1 MKIKLTESQYNL
13 LLEQNWKKRIV
24 SALTD
29 GKYNAD
35 ALTKSVVKSLKNI
48 DIKIANNFLNYRVSN
63 IGDMIKYLDEFED
76 IWKASL
82 GEQGFKNFKQTMD
95 TLNDPDYVKRIL
107 PIFNDSEKGPLLVQY
122 MKKNIPKETHEI
134 FDEMFPAALANKNLS
149 SNVIVTNPKVTIVK
163 DTKTN
168 TNVVKTDGD
177 NIYNKINDDGSIGD
191 VTDEVL
197 DNLEGEEGINTEYM
211 FFSDDVKSFFDGSDK
226 FPKTEMPKDVEVVVG
241 RLKNK
246 NIDYKTLDK
255 HIEELGIDSWGGNLS
270 ENQIWREFDVN
281 GKPVKFRFG
290 SKGTLGVKPE
300 FWDWSW
306 SNDIKKDWLNSNSD
320 MYFEEYASYWF
331 KKYQKDGFL
340 NTKDYKWDD
349 YFEPYNVPGG
359 VRQME
364 KLPDGTFKSY
374 ITVNPNGYNVGNKS
388 KKDFYEDLI
397 WVIEH
402 EIGHVEQPSITTSIN
417 KAKYVPDIKKYSTDV
432 VIAHL
437 NKKIDGGEILRYEI
451 DTENVGQK
459 VMNILINDFN
469 KEFPNLKD
477 VDKFDSKT
485 GKIVNPDFFEY
496 CANRLT
502 NANMGS
508 NIKEVRN
515 KITVF
520 KNWEKANAYRYF
532 FKNYPWGKEPSIRQT
547 IDQVMSLSDSDL
559 IKYIENNAY
568 ANKDIKKILYDSAY
582 NLSYLSNRVE
592 IEAEFS
598 GFIGNVLRKGT
609 DKNNRGFTTWMVD
622 YLKSP
627 NKKELLKGESGPL
640 RLFKKLKG
648 EYPNPIKQKGFDE
661 FKWFLERLEGQYKA
675 IYPKETKKLYQ
686 DLYKQL
692 YELISKG
699 YPALLPFVFA
709 DGLDSFEI
717 SGGEEKINE
726 SIKNFNKII
735 ITESQYKLLK
745 EFKKKAYS
753 FDWDDNILIMP
764 TRIHLDYNVNSN
776 NIADLGSEGN
786 SIWVPVSVSTEQ
798 FRSVRHKLG
807 KEFRY
812 LNNDILQSFKDFRD
826 YNAFIE
832 DTKRAL
838 SFNKLGPSFQK
849 FREALISGSDFS
861 IITARSNPPQAIKE
875 GIKVIINNALSY
887 TERKEMEKNLN
898 GLTIDEYLNLQDYHP
913 VSSEEFAQR
922 FGLESVG
929 TNPEEGKKIAFKSF
943 VDRIVSQI
951 SEIKDDEEF
960 EGISVGFSDDDEG
973 NVEVVEDLIR
983 NELKKL
989 YPEINFIVYDTSD
1002 PKDTKKKR
1010 IIIKK

>member
-349 YFEPYNVPGG
+349 YFEPYNVPSG

-520 KNWEKANAYRYF
+520 KNWEKANTYRYF

-951 SEIKDDEEF
+951 SKIKDDEEF

-1010 IIIKK
+1010 IFIKK

>member
-520 KNWEKANAYRYF
+520 KNWEKANTYRYF

-832 DTKRAL
+832 DTKR
-838 SFNKLGPSFQK
+838 
-849 FREALISGSDFS
+849 
-861 IITARSNPPQAIKE
+861 
-875 GIKVIINNALSY
+875 
-887 TERKEMEKNLN
+887 
-898 GLTIDEYLNLQDYHP
+898 H
-913 VSSEEFAQR
+913 
-922 FGLESVG
+922 
-929 TNPEEGKKIAFKSF
+929 
-943 VDRIVSQI
+943 
-951 SEIKDDEEF
+951 
-960 EGISVGFSDDDEG
+960 
-973 NVEVVEDLIR
+973 
-983 NELKKL
+983 
-989 YPEINFIVYDTSD
+989 
-1002 PKDTKKKR
+1002 
-1010 IIIKK
+1010 

>member
-1 MKIKLTESQYNL
+1 MKIRLTESQYNL

-35 ALTKSVVKSLKNI
+35 VLTKSVVKSLKNI
-48 DIKIANNFLNYRVSN
+48 DSKIANNFLNYKVSN

-76 IWKASL
+76 IWKTSL

-95 TLNDPDYVKRIL
+95 TLNDPDYVKRIQ

-122 MKKNIPKETHEI
+122 MKKNIPEETHEI

-149 SNVIVTNPKVTIVK
+149 SNVIVTNSKVSIVK

-255 HIEELGIDSWGGNLS
+255 HIEELGIDSWGGNLP

-320 MYFEEYASYWF
+320 MYFEEYASYYF
-331 KKYQKDGFL
+331 KILQKDGVF
-340 NTKDYKWDD
+340 NIRDHKWDN
-349 YFEPYNVPGG
+349 YFELYNVPGG

-388 KKDFYEDLI
+388 KKDFYTDLI

-402 EIGHVEQPSITTSIN
+402 EIGHVEQPSITTQIN

-502 NANMGS
+502 DANMGS
-508 NIKEVRN
+508 NIKEIRN

-532 FKNYPWGKEPSIRQT
+532 FKNYPWGKDSGIRQT
-547 IDQVMSLSDSDL
+547 IDQVMSFSDADL

-592 IEAEFS
+592 IEADFS
-598 GFIGNVLRKGT
+598 GFIGNILRKGT
-609 DKNNRGFTTWMVD
+609 DKSNKGFATWMVD

-627 NKKELLKGESGPL
+627 DKEKLLKGESGPL

-648 EYPNPIKQKGFDE
+648 EYPNPILQKGEYE
-661 FKWFLERLEGQYKA
+661 FKYFLGRLEGEYKA

-717 SGGEEKINE
+717 SGEEEKINE

-753 FDWDDNILIMP
+753 FDWDDNILVMP

-776 NIADLGSEGN
+776 DIADLGSEGN

-798 FRSVRHKLG
+798 FRSIRHKLG

-826 YNAFIE
+826 YDAFIE

-838 SFNKLGPSFQK
+838 SYRSYGPSFNK
-849 FREALISGSDFS
+849 FKEALISGSDFS
-861 IITARSNPPQAIKE
+861 IITARSNPPKAIKE
-875 GIKVIINNALSY
+875 GIKEIIRDMSWG
-887 TERKEMEKNLN
+887 EQKEMEKNLN

-913 VSSEEFAQR
+913 VSSEEFAER

-951 SEIKDDEEF
+951 SEIKDNEEF